1 MKITFFSIAMSI
13 IWGSALMVLF
23 TILRKRS
30 KLIDICSVSGIIVL
44 YIFCAVRMMVP
55 VELPWVKVIPAE
67 TLFNALYLAIRKEV
81 SVSGVKVYHIVA
93 GVWITGAI
101 VKTADLVLRYI
112 KYKNQIAKLA
122 ENGKSLETSNYG
134 VKVPSVKIIQTQAV
148 DTPLSFGLLDR
159 IILIPDEDYSD
170 DDRALIIRH
179 EYMHLINNDLAVQF
193 LINMLCAIYWWNPFV
208 YLLRLDLEQYFE
220 LRCDSNVTQSM
231 SESQIADYLDV
242 LLKVY
247 KKKRR
252 SSNCYGIG
260 FLGTHKRR
268 EKDIKERF
276 VMLSKGQHRRKRT
289 IGKIAAIVIASAFMV
304 ISYSFIFQ
312 SNYEMPEME
321 INKDTGAYEVNQNN
335 SYLIKRNDGTYVW
348 CTEEGFESEVD
359 SDVANMLINEGF
371 KIIEEQGHD
380 EAN

>member
-67 TLFNALYLAIRKEV
+67 TLFNALYLAIRKEIGV
-81 SVSGVKVYHIVA
+81 SEVKVYHILTGIWIA
-93 GVWITGAI
+93 GTI
-101 VKTADLVLRYI
+101 VIIIDLVLKYI
-112 KYKNQIAKLA
+112 KYKKQIAKLA
-122 ENGKSLETSNYG
+122 ENGKRLEPSRYDVN
-134 VKVPSVKIIQTQAV
+134 VPSAKIRLSGAV
-148 DTPLSFGLLDR
+148 DTPLSFGLIDR
-159 IILIPDEDYSD
+159 IILIPDEGYSD
-170 DDRALIIRH
+170 EDRALIIRH
-179 EYMHLINNDLAVQF
+179 EYMHLINNDLVVQF

-220 LRCDSNVTQSM
+220 LRCDSNVTQDM
-231 SESQIADYLDV
+231 SETQIADYLDV

-252 SSNCYGIG
+252 TSNRFGIG
-260 FLGTHKRR
+260 LLGTHKRR

-276 VMLSKGQHRRKRT
+276 IMLSKGQHRRKRT
-289 IGKIAAIVIASAFMV
+289 IGKIAAIVIASVFMV

-312 SNYEMPEME
+312 SNYDVPE
-321 INKDTGAYEVNQNN
+321 DTYNTESDTYEVNQSN
-335 SYLIKRNDGTYVW
+335 SYLIKQQNGNYIWRTSD
-348 CTEEGFESEVD
+348 GFEKEID
-359 SDVANMLINEGF
+359 EEFANILIKDGF
-371 KIIEEQGHD
+371 VVIDQ
-380 EAN
+380 

>member
-67 TLFNALYLAIRKEV
+67 TLFNALHLAIRKEV

-134 VKVPSVKIIQTQAV
+134 VKAPSVKIIQTQAV

-252 SSNCYGIG
+252 IPNRYGIG
-260 FLGTHKRR
+260 LLGTHKRR
-268 EKDIKERF
+268 ENDIKERF
-276 VMLSKGQHRRKRT
+276 IMLSKGQHRRKRT
-289 IGKIAAIVIASAFMV
+289 IGKIAAIVIASVFMV

-312 SNYEMPEME
+312 SNYDVPDSE
-321 INKDTGAYEVNQNN
+321 IGIGTETYEVDTNN
-335 SYLIKRNDGTYVW
+335 SYIIKRLDGKYYLHTKTGKEKILSKETVDMLKSDGFSVV
-348 CTEEGFESEVD
+348 EEE
-359 SDVANMLINEGF
+359 
-371 KIIEEQGHD
+371 
-380 EAN
+380 

>member
-81 SVSGVKVYHIVA
+81 GVSEVKVYHILTGIWIA
-93 GVWITGAI
+93 GTI
-101 VKTADLVLRYI
+101 VIIIDLVLKYI
-112 KYKNQIAKLA
+112 KYKKQIAKLA
-122 ENGKSLETSNYG
+122 ENGKRLETSRYDVN
-134 VKVPSVKIIQTQAV
+134 VPSAKIILSGAV
-148 DTPLSFGLLDR
+148 DTPLSFGLIDR
-159 IILIPDEDYSD
+159 IILIPDEGYSD
-170 DDRALIIRH
+170 EDRALIIRH
-179 EYMHLINNDLAVQF
+179 EYMHLINNDLVVQF

-220 LRCDSNVTQSM
+220 LRCDSNVTQDM
-231 SESQIADYLDV
+231 SETQIADYLDV

-252 SSNCYGIG
+252 TSNRFGIG
-260 FLGTHKRR
+260 LLGTHKRR

-276 VMLSKGQHRRKRT
+276 IMLSKGQHRRKRT
-289 IGKIAAIVIASAFMV
+289 IGKIAAIVIASVFMV

-312 SNYEMPEME
+312 SNYDVPE
-321 INKDTGAYEVNQNN
+321 DTYNTESDTYEVNQSN
-335 SYLIKRNDGTYVW
+335 SYLIKQQNGRYIWRTSD
-348 CTEEGFESEVD
+348 GFEKEIDEES
-359 SDVANMLINEGF
+359 ANMLIKDGF
-371 KIIEEQGHD
+371 TVINQ
-380 EAN
+380 

>member
-55 VELPWVKVIPAE
+55 IELPWIKVIPAE

-93 GVWITGAI
+93 GVWIAGAI
-101 VKTADLVLRYI
+101 IKMADLVLRYI

-134 VKVPSVKIIQTQAV
+134 VKAPSAKIIQTQAV

-220 LRCDSNVTQSM
+220 LRCDSNVTKDM

-247 KKKRR
+247 KKKRGN
-252 SSNCYGIG
+252 SNRYGIG
-260 FLGTHKRR
+260 LLGTHKRR

-276 VMLSKGQHRRKRT
+276 IMLSKGQHRRKRT
-289 IGKIAAIVIASAFMV
+289 IGKIAAIVIETFFMV

-312 SNYEMPEME
+312 SNYDVPE
-321 INKDTGAYEVNQNN
+321 DTYNTGSDTYEVNQSN
-335 SYLIKRNDGTYVW
+335 SYLIRQQNGNYIWHTSD
-348 CTEEGFESEVD
+348 GFEKEIDEES
-359 SDVANMLINEGF
+359 ANMLIKDGF
-371 KIIEEQGHD
+371 IVID
-380 EAN
+380 

>member
-30 KLIDICSVSGIIVL
+30 RLIDICSVSGIIVL

-67 TLFNALYLAIRKEV
+67 TVFNALYLAIRKEV

-93 GVWITGAI
+93 AVWIAGSI
-101 VKTADLVLRYI
+101 IKTVDLIIRYI
-112 KYKNQIAKLA
+112 KNKNQIDKLA
-122 ENGKSLETSNYG
+122 ENGKCLEMSKYDARI
-134 VKVPSVKIIQTQAV
+134 PSVKIIQTQAV

-159 IILIPDEDYSD
+159 IILVPDEGYSD
-170 DDRALIIRH
+170 DDRDLIVRH

-220 LRCDSNVTQSM
+220 LRCDSNVTQGM
-231 SESQIADYLDV
+231 SENQIADYLDV

-252 SSNCYGIG
+252 TSNRFGIG
-260 FLGTHKRR
+260 LLGTHKRR

-276 VMLSKGQHRRKRT
+276 IMLSKGQHRRKRT
-289 IGKIAAIVIASAFMV
+289 IGKIAAIVIASVFMV

-312 SNYEMPEME
+312 SNYDVPE
-321 INKDTGAYEVNQNN
+321 DTYDTEGDTYEVNQSN
-335 SYLIKRNDGTYVW
+335 SYLIKQQNGNYIWRTSD
-348 CTEEGFESEVD
+348 GFEKEID
-359 SDVANMLINEGF
+359 EEFANILIKDGF
-371 KIIEEQGHD
+371 VVLDQ
-380 EAN
+380 